1 MTVEAPRSNEI
12 VMAIVP
18 IEDLFT
24 QRFTESIIVQ
34 REPELSP
41 QISMANQASHF
52 LMGVLK
58 QFLHSM

>member
-41 QISMANQASHF
+41 QVSMANQASAFSH
-52 LMGVLK
+52 GRAQTV
-58 QFLHSM
+58 SS